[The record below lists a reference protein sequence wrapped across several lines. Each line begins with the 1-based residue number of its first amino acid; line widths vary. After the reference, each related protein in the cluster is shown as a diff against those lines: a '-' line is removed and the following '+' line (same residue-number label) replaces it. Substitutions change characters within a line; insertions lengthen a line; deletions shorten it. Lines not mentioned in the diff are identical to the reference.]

1 MFIGKVFI
9 PLNVTTTTTGTEGDI
24 SPEFAIVLIATLA
37 IAGLFLVGYTIYT
50 LIKVSRY

>member
-1 MFIGKVFI
+1 MFINKVFI
-9 PLNVTTTTTGTEGDI
+9 PLNVTTTSTDGDI

-37 IAGLFLVGYTIYT
+37 IAGLFLIGYTIYT